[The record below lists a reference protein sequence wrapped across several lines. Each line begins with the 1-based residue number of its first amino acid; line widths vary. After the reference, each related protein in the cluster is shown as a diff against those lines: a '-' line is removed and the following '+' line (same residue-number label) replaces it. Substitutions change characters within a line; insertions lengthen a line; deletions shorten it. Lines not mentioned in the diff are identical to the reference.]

1 MNTIFKKV
9 TSVTMIVSIF
19 LTGCASMQAPEVAI
33 DPNDPCERYR
43 QPLRQAEEEQRNAL
57 AQAVFTAILGG
68 IVTFLACRAAGG
80 KNKQCIAPAGGVTVI
95 GTLIGV
101 QGVEAGKQ
109 ATQAD
114 LLRGID
120 KSSAAFNRRL
130 GNLGSA
136 AHGLHQ
142 CRQQQIYSVKSRYQ
156 KGRIDRQ
163 TAKGELAG
171 IETKL
176 SGDQQLINAL
186 LDQNHQLVY
195 SQLDAKATAMDLP
208 PRKRD
213 EYIPPKSPPRQ
224 LPGPGPVASHTPPPP
239 PPPRKISKPKD
250 DTQKVYNAAIDLHNN
265 TEADRSKTEKTLK
278 EVEALIG

>member
-1 MNTIFKKV
+1 MNTIFFKKV

-19 LTGCASMQAPEVAI
+19 LTGCASMQASEVAI
-33 DPNDPCERYR
+33 DPNDPCEPYL

-57 AQAVFTAILGG
+57 AQAVFTAILSG
-68 IVTFLACRAAGG
+68 VATFAICRAAGG
-80 KNKQCIAPAGGVTVI
+80 KNKECIAPAGGVTVI

-120 KSSAAFNRRL
+120 KGSVAFNRRL
-130 GNLGSA
+130 GSLGSA

-163 TAKGELAG
+163 TAKNELAG

-176 SGDQQLINAL
+176 AGDQQLINNL
-186 LDQNHQLVY
+186 LDQNHQLVD
-195 SQLDAKATAMDLP
+195 SQLDARAAAMNLSRDQYARKP
-208 PRKRD
+208 PPTQYR
-213 EYIPPKSPPRQ
+213 P
-224 LPGPGPVASHTPPPP
+224 PVASHTTPPPP
-239 PPPRKISKPKD
+239 PPPKISKPKD
-250 DTQKVYNAAIDLHNN
+250 DTQKVYNAAIDLHNK